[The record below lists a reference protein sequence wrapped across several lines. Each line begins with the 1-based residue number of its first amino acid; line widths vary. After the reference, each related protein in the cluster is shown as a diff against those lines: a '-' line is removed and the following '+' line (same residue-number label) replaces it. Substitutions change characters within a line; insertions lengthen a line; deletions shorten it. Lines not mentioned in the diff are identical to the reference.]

1 MSDTVD
7 PKINPEQ
14 AALQLVI
21 EFIRAGKTGP
31 ISGVGTGVLD
41 VKKAYSAFLEHLKKE
56 G

>member
-7 PKINPEQ
+7 PKTNPEQ
-14 AALQLVI
+14 AALQLVV
-21 EFIRAGKTGP
+21 ELIRAGKTGP
-31 ISGVGTGVLD
+31 ISGLAPGIND